1 MRFPPGVVP
10 SKTPGGRGGPAVA
23 YVNARI
29 VDPAAGTVA
38 AGGMVVRDG
47 LVADIGAH
55 LAKAAA
61 LSAAGPHG
69 METIDCGGKCLA
81 PGLIDMRVQIR
92 EPGEEHKE
100 TISTASE
107 AAAAGGVTTMVALPN
122 TRPVIDDAA
131 LVESVARLARE
142 TSLVRVHTYAAVT
155 RGLNGKEMTE
165 FGLLAAAGA
174 LGFTD
179 ATHATV
185 DAQLMRRALS
195 YAKAFGLPL
204 IQHPEEPQLARGA
217 MNEGELSTRLG
228 IPGIPAAAEI
238 IQIERDIRLAELTGG
253 RLHIAHVSTAEGVAA
268 IRAAKRRGVRIT
280 CDTAPHY
287 FALNELALTDYRTF
301 AKVSPPLR
309 GETDRRAVVEGL
321 ADGTIDAVASDHSPH
336 DQDSKRLPLAQAAF
350 GTVGLETLLPVLL
363 ELVHNA
369 SLSLPAAL
377 ALVTSRPAALL
388 GLKEGRLA
396 KGAAADF
403 VVFDPDAPWK
413 VDAKKLRSKSKNSAF
428 DGRLVQGRVHRTVAA
443 GIPVHLEGG

>member
-1 MRFPPGVVP
+1 MRYPAGVVP
-10 SKTPGGRGGPAVA
+10 SKTPGGRGGPPVA

-29 VDPAAGTVA
+29 VDPVAGTEAV
-38 AGGMVVRDG
+38 GGVVVRDG
-47 LVADIGAH
+47 VFADIGPQ
-55 LAKAAA
+55 LARANA
-61 LSAAGPHG
+61 LAAAGPHG
-69 METIDCGGKCLA
+69 IETIDCGGKCLA
-81 PGLIDMRVQIR
+81 PGLVDMRVQLR
-92 EPGEEHKE
+92 EPGDEHKE

-179 ATHATV
+179 ATHATT
-185 DAQLMRRALS
+185 DAQLMRRALT
-195 YAKAFGLPL
+195 YAKAFGLL
-204 IQHPEEPQLARGA
+204 VLQHPEEPQLSHGA

-228 IPGIPAAAEI
+228 IPGIPAVAEVM
-238 IQIERDIRLAELTGG
+238 QIERDVRLAELTGG
-253 RLHIAHVSTAEGVAA
+253 RLHIAHISTAGAVEV
-268 IRAAKRRGVRIT
+268 IRASKRRGVRVT

-287 FALNELALTDYRTF
+287 FALNELALADYRTF

-309 GETDRRAVVEGL
+309 GEDDRRAIIEGL
-321 ADGTIDAVASDHSPH
+321 ADGTIDAIASDHSPH

-350 GTVGLETLLPVLL
+350 GTVGLETMLPVVL
-363 ELVHNA
+363 ELVHNRQIP
-369 SLSLPAAL
+369 LPAAM
-377 ALVTSRPAALL
+377 ALVTTKPAELL

-396 KGAAADF
+396 KGVAADF
-403 VVFDPDAPWK
+403 VVFDPEAPWK

-428 DGRLVQGRVHRTVAA
+428 DGRLVQGRVLRTVAA
-443 GIPVHLEGG
+443 GIPVFGGGG

>member
-10 SKTPGGRGGPAVA
+10 AKTPGGRGGPPVA
-23 YVNARI
+23 YVNARL
-29 VDPAAGTVA
+29 VDPSAGSDA
-38 AGGMVVRDG
+38 LGGMVVRDG
-47 LVADIGAH
+47 VVAEIGPQ
-55 LAKAAA
+55 LAKATA

-81 PGLIDMRVQIR
+81 PGLVDMRVQLR

-165 FGLLAAAGA
+165 FGLLAGAGA

-179 ATHATV
+179 ATHATT
-185 DAQLMRRALS
+185 DAQLVRRALT
-195 YAKAFGLPL
+195 YAKSFGLPV

-238 IQIERDIRLAELTGG
+238 MQIERDIRLAELTGG
-253 RLHIAHVSTAEGVAA
+253 RLHVAHVSTAEGLAV
-268 IRAAKRRGVRIT
+268 IRAARKRGVRVT

-287 FALNELALTDYRTF
+287 FALNELALADYRTF

-309 GETDRRAVVEGL
+309 GEADRRAVVEAL
-321 ADGTIDAVASDHSPH
+321 ADGTIDAIASDHSPH

-350 GTVGLETLLPVLL
+350 GTVGLETLLPVTL
-363 ELVHNA
+363 ELVHNRH
-369 SLSLPAAL
+369 LTLPAAL
-377 ALVTSRPAALL
+377 ALVTARPAALL

-403 VVFDPDAPWK
+403 VVFDADAPWK
-413 VDAKKLRSKSKNSAF
+413 VDAKRLHSKSKNSAF
-428 DGRLVQGRVHRTVAA
+428 DGRLVQGRVLRTVAA
-443 GIPVHLEGG
+443 GIPVFVGG

>member
-1 MRFPPGVVP
+1 MRFPQGVVP
-10 SKTPGGRGGPAVA
+10 AKTAGGRGGPPVA
-23 YVNARI
+23 YVNARL
-29 VDPAAGTVA
+29 VDPA
-38 AGGMVVRDG
+38 GGSETLGGLVVRDG
-47 LVADIGAH
+47 AIADIGPQ
-55 LAKAAA
+55 LAKASA
-61 LSAAGPHG
+61 LAAAGPHG
-69 METIDCGGKCLA
+69 METIDCHGKCLA
-81 PGLIDMRVQIR
+81 PGLVDMRVQLR

-165 FGLLAAAGA
+165 FGLLAASGA

-179 ATHATV
+179 ATHTIT
-185 DAQLMRRALS
+185 DAQLMRRALT
-195 YAKAFGLPL
+195 YARSFGLPI

-217 MNEGELSTRLG
+217 MTEGELATRMG
-228 IPGIPAAAEI
+228 IPGIPAAAEVM
-238 IQIERDIRLAELTGG
+238 QIERDLRLAELTRG
-253 RLHIAHVSTAEGVAA
+253 RLHFAHVSTAEGLAA
-268 IRAAKRRGVRIT
+268 IRAAKARGLDVT

-287 FALNELALTDYRTF
+287 FALNELALADYRTF

-309 GETDRRAVVEGL
+309 GEADRRAVIEAL
-321 ADGTIDAVASDHSPH
+321 ADGTIDAIASDHSPH
-336 DQDSKRLPLAQAAF
+336 DQDSKRLPLGQAAS
-350 GTVGLETLLPVLL
+350 GTVGLETLLPVTLD
-363 ELVHNA
+363 LVHNRQ
-369 SLSLPAAL
+369 LSLAAAL

-396 KGAAADF
+396 KGMPADF
-403 VVFDPDAPWK
+403 VLFDAEAPWK

-428 DGRLVQGRVHRTVAA
+428 DDRLVQGRVLRTVAA
-443 GIPVHLEGG
+443 GIPIFVAA